1 MSHQRA
7 NVSPSE
13 GKNRA
18 MSFDSSS
25 IQQGSAKA
33 RLRICNPTEGTVVT
47 PDVVEIDTARETF
60 TAVAQRLKDIASGG
74 IWLNPYRGIPRVSF
88 MPELDLVYL
97 DEHFEV
103 LRCIE
108 SYRQASMDLPA
119 IEAKSAIVLPAGR
132 LSDARIQFGD
142 KLEIRDAVTGVQKR
156 WEIEAPEE
164 AGPKSHEHGH
174 LREDLSSGL
183 RSLFGGLFGSKKEVP
198 KPEPSDRRR
207 GTRHVIPGSV
217 AYFSIGPPRA
227 QEVSNISTDGFY
239 VRTEDRWTEGTSLLV
254 GLQIT
259 NPVSREVEAM
269 ISVQSKVVRTGP
281 DGVGFVYDDEPA
293 HRNPMFGVN
302 NPEQFV
308 QLQKF
313 MQRIQRG

>member
-1 MSHQRA
+1 MSVES
-7 NVSPSE
+7 NSTKP
-13 GKNRA
+13 
-18 MSFDSSS
+18 
-25 IQQGSAKA
+25 GSAKA
-33 RLRICNPTEGTVVT
+33 RLRIWNQTEGTVVT
-47 PDVVEIDTARETF
+47 PEVVEIDTSRETF
-60 TAVAQRLKDIASGG
+60 AVVAQRLKDIASGG

-88 MPELDLVYL
+88 MPELDIVYL

-108 SYRQASMDLPA
+108 GYRQATMDLPE
-119 IEAKSAIVLPAGR
+119 IFAKSAIVLPAGR
-132 LSDARIQFGD
+132 LSAARIQFED
-142 KLEIRDAVTGVQKR
+142 KLEIRDVVTGVRKR
-156 WEIEAPEE
+156 WKA
-164 AGPKSHEHGH
+164 ADSGDSDQKSASGEHGH
-174 LREDLSSGL
+174 LRDELAGGL
-183 RSLFGGLFGSKKEVP
+183 RNLFGGLFGSKKQ
-198 KPEPSDRRR
+198 EPRSPSSDRRS
-207 GTRHVIPGSV
+207 GKRHVIPGSV
-217 AYFSIGPPRA
+217 AYFSIGSPRA

-259 NPVSREVEAM
+259 NPVSHEVEAM

-293 HRNPMFGVN
+293 HRNPMLGVK
-302 NPEQFV
+302 NPEQLV

>member
-1 MSHQRA
+1 MSVES
-7 NVSPSE
+7 N
-13 GKNRA
+13 
-18 MSFDSSS
+18 S
-25 IQQGSAKA
+25 IEPGSAKT
-33 RLRICNPTEGTVVT
+33 RLRILNPTEGTVVT

-60 TAVAQRLKDIASGG
+60 TTVAQRLKDVARGG

-108 SYRQASMDLPA
+108 SYRQASMDLPL

-132 LSDARIQFGD
+132 LSAARIQFED
-142 KLEIRDAVTGVQKR
+142 KLEIRDAVTGVRKR
-156 WEIEAPEE
+156 WEAKVPEE
-164 AGPKSHEHGH
+164 ADPKSARHEHGH
-174 LREDLSSGL
+174 FRDDLSSGL
-183 RSLFGGLFGSKKEVP
+183 RSLFGGLFGSRKEES
-198 KPEPSDRRR
+198 KPQPSDRRR
-207 GTRHVIPGSV
+207 GKRHVIPGSV
-217 AYFSIGPPRA
+217 AYFSIGSPRA

-239 VRTEDRWTEGTSLLV
+239 VRTEDRWSEGTSLLV

-259 NPVSREVEAM
+259 NPFSREVEAM

-281 DGVGFVYDDEPA
+281 DGVGFVYDDETV
-293 HRNPMFGVN
+293 HRNPMLGVN

>member
-1 MSHQRA
+1 MSVESTSNQ
-7 NVSPSE
+7 P
-13 GKNRA
+13 
-18 MSFDSSS
+18 
-25 IQQGSAKA
+25 GSARA
-33 RLRICNPTEGTVVT
+33 RFRILNPTEGTVVT

-74 IWLNPYRGIPRVSF
+74 IWLNPFRGIPRVSF
-88 MPELDLVYL
+88 MPELDIVYL

-108 SYRQASMDLPA
+108 SYRQATMNLPE

-132 LSDARIQFGD
+132 LSAARIQFAD
-142 KLEIRDAVTGVQKR
+142 KLEIHDAVTGVPKR
-156 WEIEAPEE
+156 WQAELSQETGA
-164 AGPKSHEHGH
+164 KTHEPGH
-174 LREDLSSGL
+174 LREGISSGL
-183 RSLFGGLFGSKKEVP
+183 RGLLGGLFGTRKEDP
-198 KPEPSDRRR
+198 KPQPSDRRK
-207 GTRHVIPGSV
+207 GKRHVIPGSV
-217 AYFSIGPPRA
+217 AYFSIGSPRA

-239 VRTEDRWTEGTSLLV
+239 VRTDDRWSEGTSLLV

-269 ISVQSKVVRTGP
+269 ISVQSRVVRTGP
-281 DGVGFVYDDEPA
+281 DGVGFIYDDESA
-293 HRNPMFGVN
+293 HRNPMLGVN
-302 NPEQFV
+302 NPEQLV

>member
-1 MSHQRA
+1 M
-7 NVSPSE
+7 
-13 GKNRA
+13 
-18 MSFDSSS
+18 
-25 IQQGSAKA
+25 I
-33 RLRICNPTEGTVVT
+33 T
-47 PDVVEIDTARETF
+47 PDVVEIDTSRETF
-60 TAVAQRLKDIASGG
+60 TAVAQRLKDIAGGG

-88 MPELDLVYL
+88 MPELDIVYL

-108 SYRQASMDLPA
+108 GYRQATMDLPEIA
-119 IEAKSAIVLPAGR
+119 AKSAIVLPAGR
-132 LSDARIQFGD
+132 LSAARAQFGD
-142 KLEIRDAVTGVQKR
+142 KLEIRDAVTGVQKHWR
-156 WEIEAPEE
+156 AEGSDEGDRGSAVDESWHPRQDFV
-164 AGPKSHEHGH
+164 GS
-174 LREDLSSGL
+174 LRN
-183 RSLFGGLFGSKKEVP
+183 LFGGLFGSRKEELKSP
-198 KPEPSDRRR
+198 PSDRRR

-217 AYFSIGPPRA
+217 AYFSISGPRA

-239 VRTEDRWTEGTSLLV
+239 VRTEDRWSEGTSLLV

-281 DGVGFVYDDEPA
+281 DGVGFVYDDEPT
-293 HRNPMFGVN
+293 HRNPMLGVG
-302 NPEQFV
+302 NPEQLV

>member
-1 MSHQRA
+1 MLRCPRWKGKSGPMS
-7 NVSPSE
+7 VE
-13 GKNRA
+13 
-18 MSFDSSS
+18 SSS
-25 IQQGSAKA
+25 NRSGSAKD
-33 RLRICNPTEGTVVT
+33 RLRIWNPTEGTIVT

-60 TAVAQRLKDIASGG
+60 TTVAQRLKDIAGGG
-74 IWLNPYRGIPRVSF
+74 IWLNPYRGVPRVSF
-88 MPELDLVYL
+88 MPELDIVYL

-108 SYRQASMDLPA
+108 SYRQAAMDLPQ
-119 IEAKSAIVLPAGR
+119 IEAKSALVLPAGR
-132 LSDARIQFGD
+132 LSAARIQFGD
-142 KLEIRDAVTGVQKR
+142 KLEIRDAVTGTQKR
-156 WEIEAPEE
+156 WQAESSQDTEA
-164 AGPKSHEHGH
+164 KSHEPGH

-183 RSLFGGLFGSKKEVP
+183 RGLFGGLFGTRKEESKP
-198 KPEPSDRRR
+198 QSSDRRR
-207 GTRHVIPGSV
+207 GKRHVIPGSL
-217 AYFSIGPPRA
+217 AYFSIGSPRA

-239 VRTEDRWTEGTSLLV
+239 VRTEDRWLEGTSLLV

-293 HRNPMFGVN
+293 HRNPMLGAN

>member
-1 MSHQRA
+1 MS
-7 NVSPSE
+7 VE
-13 GKNRA
+13 
-18 MSFDSSS
+18 SSS
-25 IQQGSAKA
+25 IQPGSAKA
-33 RLRICNPTEGTVVT
+33 RLRILNPTEGTVVT
-47 PDVVEIDTARETF
+47 PDVMEIDTARETF
-60 TAVAQRLKDIASGG
+60 TAVAQRLKDIARGG

-88 MPELDLVYL
+88 MPELDIVYL

-108 SYRQASMDLPA
+108 SYRQASMDLPL

-132 LSDARIQFGD
+132 LSAARIQFED
-142 KLEIRDAVTGVQKR
+142 KLEIRDAVTCVRKR
-156 WEIEAPEE
+156 WEAESPEA
-164 AGPKSHEHGH
+164 ADPKSAGHEHGH
-174 LREDLSSGL
+174 FRDDLSSGL
-183 RSLFGGLFGSKKEVP
+183 RSLFAGFFGSRKEES
-198 KPEPSDRRR
+198 KPESSDRRR
-207 GTRHVIPGSV
+207 GKRHVIPGSV
-217 AYFSIGPPRA
+217 AYFSMGSPRA

-239 VRTEDRWTEGTSLLV
+239 VRTEDRWSEGTSLLV

-259 NPVSREVEAM
+259 NPLSREVEAM

-281 DGVGFVYDDEPA
+281 DGVGFVYDDETA
-293 HRNPMFGVN
+293 HRNPMLGAN